1 MEVFRRTVCFLP
13 RSRSEVTSSRYV
25 DLLLYI
31 ARNTWTMYKTYGVL
45 VATGE
50 VQGGRALAREN
61 AMSGD

>member
-1 MEVFRRTVCFLP
+1 
-13 RSRSEVTSSRYV
+13 VTSSRYV